1 MNLVLGRVEVV
12 EQALRVKRTAG
23 SGDGD
28 KNFHSKAG

>member
-1 MNLVLGRVEVV
+1 VLVRVEVV

-28 KNFHSKAG
+28 ENFQANR